1 MDFWGYTLLSTKFGD
16 FLSNSKH
23 LYFSVVRTLPKVRCP
38 PFTFPIPS
46 EYKYKVV
53 FMCSWPIIDLA
64 HLRKKANIWTAIL
77 LLGATAYP
85 TARIKS
91 LLNYNN
97 ISFP

>member
-53 FMCSWPIIDLA
+53 FMCSWPIIELT
-64 HLRKKANIWTAIL
+64 HLRKKTNSWTAL
-77 LLGATAYP
+77 LL
-85 TARIKS
+85 
-91 LLNYNN
+91 L
-97 ISFP
+97 